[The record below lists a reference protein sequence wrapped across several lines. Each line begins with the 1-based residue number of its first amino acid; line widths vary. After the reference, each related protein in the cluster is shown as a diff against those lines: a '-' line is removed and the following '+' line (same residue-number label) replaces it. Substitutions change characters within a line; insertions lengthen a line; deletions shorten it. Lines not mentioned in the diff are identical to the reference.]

1 MPFLAAPNPAEIIP
15 AFSLPSGSEYI
26 VILVV
31 ALLLFGK
38 RLPEIMRGLG
48 SSVREFKKGMDT
60 GDAPT
65 AHRDPV
71 PPVDGS
77 VQRGGL
83 PSPGQ
88 APESAPADA
97 HAQQPPKQH

>member
-1 MPFLAAPNPAEIIP
+1 MPFLATPTDVIP

-48 SSVREFKKGMDT
+48 SRVRAVQKGMAT
-60 GDAPT
+60 GEAR
-65 AHRDPV
+65 AAARARG

-77 VQRGGL
+77 AHRGEL
-83 PSPGQ
+83 PAPGQ
-88 APESAPADA
+88 AQGTAPADA